1 MHEIGFGWFEPAFAA
16 LLAVLGGLLR
26 FLRPSAR
33 FGIGLPFV
41 DSDVDLRRRS
51 RNRVGEMLILWA
63 LWVVVQMLTG
73 APATWMSTVWAPLI
87 IVAAVAYSYPARL
100 YARRYLIPSE
110 TPESADGERPY
121 PLRGGWAVVL
131 LREIVPLAAVLV
143 PILLVRD
150 NYQRLPD
157 RVPVA
162 WALNGGPLVWASRS
176 EAVALLRHQTMLV
189 YLLLAGLEGVYLVI
203 RWARGRRGDIAQRM
217 LTRRHWFFFL
227 FRVGWVALFAGI
239 NLGFVYHALAGR
251 SPYPFLIPGLFA
263 LSALGIL
270 IAMQIKRIRRSSRA
284 GS

>member
-121 PLRGGWAVVL
+121 PLRGGWVVVL
-131 LREIVPLAAVLV
+131 LREIIPLAAVLV
-143 PILLVRD
+143 PILVVRN

-189 YLLLAGLEGVYLVI
+189 YLLLAGLEGVYLII
-203 RWARGRRGDIAQRM
+203 RWARDGGETSPSGCSPAA
-217 LTRRHWFFFL
+217 TGSSSCSGW
-227 FRVGWVALFAGI
+227 GWVALFAGI

-251 SPYPFLIPGLFA
+251 SPYPFLFPGLFA

>member
-1 MHEIGFGWFEPAFAA
+1 MHEIGFGWFEPAFAT

-41 DSDVDLRRRS
+41 DSDVDLRRRA
-51 RNRVGEMLILWA
+51 RNRVGEMLILWG

-100 YARRYLIPSE
+100 YARRYLV
-110 TPESADGERPY
+110 ADGTLEDADEERPY
-121 PLRGGWAVVL
+121 PLRGGWVVVL
-131 LREIVPLAAVLV
+131 LREIIPLAMVLA
-143 PILLVRD
+143 PILVVRD
-150 NYQRLPD
+150 NYGRLPG

-162 WALNGGPLVWASRS
+162 WTLDGGPLVWMGRS

-189 YLLLAGLEGVYLVI
+189 YLLLAGLEGVYLII
-203 RWARGRRGDIAQRM
+203 RWGRGRRGDIALRM

-239 NLGFVYHALAGR
+239 NLGFVYHAMAGR
-251 SPYPFLIPGLFA
+251 SPYPFLVPGLLA

-270 IAMQIKRIRRSSRA
+270 IAMQIKRIRRSPRT